1 LQHPCTGGGW
11 HVLLQAEIP
20 AAWSMLFFNA
30 SINVVSLFYYSDI
43 CFYLSE
49 LYNKIFSIETINTL
63 IGFVASYVPFGP
75 GNAP

>member
-1 LQHPCTGGGW
+1 
-11 HVLLQAEIP
+11 
-20 AAWSMLFFNA
+20 MLFFNA
-30 SINVVSLFYYSDI
+30 SIIVVSLFYYSDI

-63 IGFVASYVPFGP
+63 IGFVASHVPYGS